1 MLPVDDFASHT
12 SDRDSLAKLGTHPQ
26 WSLVPVD
33 EFYQSFVSNADH
45 RCWWHNYG
53 LVIGRKDSQE
63 CSLPEHITPH
73 AFADATRFGFTDYEK
88 EGIPVEYEALLRLLP
103 LEFPDGRVKVVNQ

>member
-1 MLPVDDFASHT
+1 MTSLPAQVIAIRWRSWEPTLNGPLFLSM
-12 SDRDSLAKLGTHPQ
+12 SSISPLYQMRPSLL
-26 WSLVPVD
+26 
-33 EFYQSFVSNADH
+33 
-45 RCWWHNYG
+45 WHNYG

>member
-1 MLPVDDFASHT
+1 LD
-12 SDRDSLAKLGTHPQ
+12 AKTAKSAVCRSTL
-26 WSLVPVD
+26 L
-33 EFYQSFVSNADH
+33 
-45 RCWWHNYG
+45 
-53 LVIGRKDSQE
+53 L
-63 CSLPEHITPH
+63 H